1 MTGRVL
7 IVDDMEMI
15 RHVLCRLFKTAGGFE
30 VCGEASN
37 GYEAIESAKTLNP
50 DLIVLDL
57 CMPGMNGLETAR
69 MLKSLNLHSRTILY
83 SLNAED
89 TVAKE
94 AFAAGVAAVVSKA
107 EGIKTLISKAR
118 TVLGHGENDSTPH
131 RGLSASSHRP

>member
-1 MTGRVL
+1 MTSTVL

-37 GYEAIESAKTLNP
+37 GHEAIESAKDLNP

-69 MLKSLNLHSRTILY
+69 ILKKLNLRARTILY

-89 TVAKE
+89 MVAKE
-94 AFAAGVAAVVSKA
+94 AFAAGVSAVVSKA

-118 TVLGHGENDSTPH
+118 TVLGQEENGSS
-131 RGLSASSHRP
+131 RQRASASSHRD